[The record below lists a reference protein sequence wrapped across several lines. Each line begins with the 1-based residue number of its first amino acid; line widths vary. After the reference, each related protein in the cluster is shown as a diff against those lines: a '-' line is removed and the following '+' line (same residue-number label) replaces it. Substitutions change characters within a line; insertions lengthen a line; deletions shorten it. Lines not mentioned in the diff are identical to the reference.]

1 MPMQDLLAGRGAIV
15 TGGARGIGLAV
26 AQTLGLLGA
35 RVLIVDNGAA
45 LDGGPEDPAVTELA
59 AMRVP
64 GAIGLALDVAA
75 EGAAEQV
82 VGLALEAFG
91 ALDLVVNNAAI
102 EVDGRIG
109 EGRREPFERALRI
122 NLVAPWAMAAAAV
135 GPMRRQA
142 RAGRRPGAIVN
153 VGSAVGLFG
162 RAGRA
167 AEASSKAGLVGLTRT
182 LALELAD
189 ARIACNALVP
199 FAGTR
204 AIRALGDDDAALAA
218 FRDRTASLGA
228 SHVAHL
234 VAFLASPQA
243 AGISGQLLGVRGREV
258 FAWTQARPAAS
269 CFQPRAFD
277 ADEFAQALRGL
288 RRDFADLSDDV
299 EAFDDDPV
307 A

>member
-1 MPMQDLLAGRGAIV
+1 MQDLLSGRSAIV

-45 LDGGPEDPAVTELA
+45 LDGGPEDSAVTELA

-64 GAIGLALDVAA
+64 GAIGLTLDVGADGAAGEAVGAALD
-75 EGAAEQV
+75 
-82 VGLALEAFG
+82 AFG
-91 ALDLVVNNAAI
+91 AVDLLVNNAAI
-102 EVDGRIG
+102 EIDARVG
-109 EGRREPFERALRI
+109 EGGAAQFERVLRT
-122 NLVAPWAMAAAAV
+122 NLVGPYAFAAAAV
-135 GPMRRQA
+135 APMRAQSRS
-142 RAGRRPGAIVN
+142 GRRPGAIVN
-153 VGSAVGLFG
+153 VSSACALFG

-167 AEASSKAGLVGLTRT
+167 AEAASKAGLVGLTRT
-182 LALELAD
+182 LAIELAD
-189 ARIACNALVP
+189 ARIACNAIVP

-204 AIRALGDDDAALAA
+204 AVRALPGEDAALAA
-218 FRDRTASLGA
+218 YRDRTATLAA

-234 VAFLASPQA
+234 VAFLGAPQA
-243 AGISGQLLGVRGREV
+243 AGITGQLLGVRGREV

-288 RRDFADLSDDV
+288 RRDFADLADDV
-299 EAFDDDPV
+299 EAFGDEPV